1 MVSNA
6 SLDPVAG
13 AGSYRLMFGKE
24 CNLKQKRKK
33 KEKVRK
39 ERERGVTERK

>member
-13 AGSYRLMFGKE
+13 AGSYRLMFRKE

-33 KEKVRK
+33 KRK
-39 ERERGVTERK
+39 SKKGEREGGN